1 MDLTQ
6 LLGLVAALFTTIAN
20 LPQAYKIIKT
30 RSTKDVSTL
39 TYVLLFTGLVLW
51 IVYGILRSD
60 FPLIIANSISA
71 LICATIL
78 FLKFTSKKTLNKLH
92 QKTASKTSSK

>member
-1 MDLTQ
+1 MDFTQ
-6 LLGLVAALFTTIAN
+6 ILGLIAALFTTIAN

-30 RSTKDVSTL
+30 QSTKDVSTL

-51 IVYGILRSD
+51 IVYGVMRSD
-60 FPLIIANSISA
+60 IPLILANSISA

-78 FLKFTSKKTLNKLH
+78 FLKFTSKKTLEALH
-92 QKTASKTSSK
+92 KKTE

>member
-1 MDLTQ
+1 MDVTQ
-6 LLGLVAALFTTIAN
+6 ILGLIAALFTTIAN

-39 TYVLLFTGLVLW
+39 TYVLLFLGLVLW
-51 IVYGILRSD
+51 IVYGFMRSD
-60 FPLIIANSISA
+60 VPLILANSVSA

-78 FLKFTSKKTLNKLH
+78 FLKFTSRKTLDALHKKTLPE
-92 QKTASKTSSK
+92 Q